1 MAEAPFCLL
10 HVKEAWRRLIHI
22 LHPPQKQI
30 SPQNYFHFIVFSVS
44 MIKILLKS
52 YFLPV
57 AFPMRAECS
66 SASLR
71 TLSIIDSELIVAPL
85 TASISVVGISF
96 NAAPFQ
102 LFRKPLPRNARQP
115 PPEYLHFCRSEHRQ
129 PFRHGQQ
136 QPLRSPPHIRSS
148 FPPPAQKI
156 KQSQFISIAILDPV
170 NLTPELF
177 QC

>member
-30 SPQNYFHFIVFSVS
+30 SPQNHFHFIVFSVS
-44 MIKILLKS
+44 MIKNLLKP

-102 LFRKPLPRNARQP
+102 LFREPLPRNARQKP
-115 PPEYLHFCRSEHRQ
+115 RS
-129 PFRHGQQ
+129 
-136 QPLRSPPHIRSS
+136 I
-148 FPPPAQKI
+148 
-156 KQSQFISIAILDPV
+156 FISADQNTD
-170 NLTPELF
+170 NLSVTDSNSHFDRPRISALSF
-177 QC
+177 LLRHRR